1 MNQSHPSL
9 SSRVR
14 VPDDVLFQDLN
25 GEAVLLNVKTGIYF
39 GLDRVGTRVWQLL
52 AEHPVPSA
60 IIGPLV
66 DEFDVERERCERD
79 VLSLLADMAT
89 HGLVTI
95 D

>member
-1 MNQSHPSL
+1 
-9 SSRVR
+9 
-14 VPDDVLFQDLN
+14 
-25 GEAVLLNVKTGIYF
+25 
-39 GLDRVGTRVWQLL
+39 
-52 AEHPVPSA
+52 VPSA